1 MEVTISMKKDAIFVS
16 KKGSFYPVLCVLRD
30 SLSGIPNAQK
40 ISEVTLD
47 LTFFYV
53 LKICRRQKD
62 N

>member
-1 MEVTISMKKDAIFVS
+1 MKKDAIFVS